1 MIIEQISQITTGQI
15 CKECGSTALYKYKDQ
30 RVKCKHCEERYFL
43 KTVFLDLWTLYYFS
57 IESTAN
63 KTSNELKLN
72 YRTVL
77 TRFNN
82 YRRKILQYQE
92 NNFRLLS
99 GEIECDESY
108 FGGHRKYL
116 RGRSKVN
123 LPVRQAGKIIVLGLL
138 ERKGKIYTTIVENV
152 KASSLLDEIKMK
164 SDKSSVF
171 FTDKFKSYK
180 SLQFFRKHIQIDHQ
194 EKFVDG
200 RNHINGIEGFWS
212 YAKERLLKYHGVS
225 KHNFI
230 LYLKELE
237 FRFNYRKQNIFNV
250 LIDLIFENKYKAL
263 KSS

>member
-1 MIIEQISQITTGQI
+1 MIIEQISKITTGEI
-15 CKECGSTALYKYKDQ
+15 CKSCGHKNLYHYKDQ
-30 RVKCKHCEERYFL
+30 RVKCTNCSDRYFL
-43 KTVFLDLWTLYYFS
+43 KTSFLELWTLYYFS

-63 KTSNELKLN
+63 KTAKELKLN

-82 YRRKILQYQE
+82 YRRVILQYQD
-92 NNFRLLS
+92 NHFQLLS

-108 FGGHRKYL
+108 FGGRRKYL
-116 RGRSKVN
+116 RGRSKSNKV
-123 LPVRQAGKIIVLGLL
+123 IVLGLL

-152 KASSLLDEIKMK
+152 KASSLLEEIKMK

-171 FTDKFKSYK
+171 FTDRFKSYK

-200 RNHINGIEGFWS
+200 KNHINGIEGFWS

-225 KHNFI
+225 KYNFI

-237 FRFNYRKQNIFNV
+237 CKFNFRKENMFQL
-250 LIDLIFENKYKAL
+250 LIEIIYNNKYAAL

>member
-1 MIIEQISQITTGQI
+1 MLVEKISQITTGSI
-15 CKECGSTALYKYKDQ
+15 CKNCGSKNLYRFKEE
-30 RVKCKHCEERYFL
+30 RIKCKDCNERYYL
-43 KTVFLDLWTLYYFS
+43 KQVSIDLWTLYYFS

-63 KTSNELKLN
+63 KTSKELKLN

-82 YRRKILQYQE
+82 YRKKILQYQE
-92 NNFRLLS
+92 SHFQLLT

-116 RGRSKVN
+116 RGRSKSN
-123 LPVRQAGKIIVLGLL
+123 KIIVLGLL

-152 KASSLLDEIKMK
+152 KASSLLDQIKMK
-164 SDKSSVF
+164 SEKSSVF
-171 FTDKFKSYK
+171 YTDKFKSYK

-194 EKFVDG
+194 ERFVRG
-200 RNHINGIEGFWS
+200 KNHINGIEGFWS

-225 KHNFI
+225 KTNFI

-237 FRFNYRKQNIFNV
+237 FRFNNRKENLFYLLNNI
-250 LIDLIFENKYKAL
+250 IFHEKYSL
-263 KSS
+263 LNMT

>member
-1 MIIEQISQITTGQI
+1 MITEKISQITTGSI
-15 CKECGSTALYKYKDQ
+15 CKNCGSKNLYMFKEQ
-30 RVKCKHCEERYFL
+30 RVRCKDCQERYYL
-43 KTVFLDLWTLYYFS
+43 KQISVDLWTLYYFS

-63 KTSNELKLN
+63 KTSKELKLN

-77 TRFNN
+77 TRFNS
-82 YRRKILQYQE
+82 YRRRIFQYQE

-108 FGGHRKYL
+108 FGGRRKYL
-116 RGRSKVN
+116 RGRSKAN
-123 LPVRQAGKIIVLGLL
+123 KIIVLGLL

-171 FTDKFKSYK
+171 YTDKFKSYK

-194 EKFVDG
+194 ERYVEGK
-200 RNHINGIEGFWS
+200 NHINGIEGFWS

-225 KHNFI
+225 KYNFI

-237 FRFNYRKQNIFNV
+237 FRFNNRKENVFQLLNKIIFDKQYNM
-250 LIDLIFENKYKAL
+250 III
-263 KSS
+263 S

>member
-1 MIIEQISQITTGQI
+1 MIIEQISQITTGSI
-15 CKECGSTALYKYKDQ
+15 CKNCGSKNLYIFKERRVRCKD
-30 RVKCKHCEERYFL
+30 CNERYYL
-43 KTVFLDLWTLYYFS
+43 KRVSVDLWTLYYFS

-63 KTSNELKLN
+63 KTSKELKLN

-82 YRRKILQYQE
+82 YRRRIFQYQE

-116 RGRSKVN
+116 RGRSKAN
-123 LPVRQAGKIIVLGLL
+123 KIIVLGLL
-138 ERKGKIYTTIVENV
+138 ERKGNIYTTIVENV
-152 KASSLLDEIKMK
+152 KASSLLDEIKIK
-164 SDKSSVF
+164 SEKSSVF
-171 FTDKFKSYK
+171 YTDKFKSYK

-194 EKFVDG
+194 ERYVEGK
-200 RNHINGIEGFWS
+200 NHINGIEGFWS

-225 KHNFI
+225 KYNFI

-237 FRFNYRKQNIFNV
+237 FRFNNRKENVFQLLLKIIFDKQYKTIFN
-250 LIDLIFENKYKAL
+250 
-263 KSS
+263 S